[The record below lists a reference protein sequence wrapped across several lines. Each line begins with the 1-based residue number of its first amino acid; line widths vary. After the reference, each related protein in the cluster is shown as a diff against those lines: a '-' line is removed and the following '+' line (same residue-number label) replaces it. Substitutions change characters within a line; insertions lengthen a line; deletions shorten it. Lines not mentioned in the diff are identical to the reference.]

1 MPLFTAELI
10 FGDVNTVLIP
20 TDAILIVFLLI
31 LFSLLGYAFHNII
44 NQETNQFAQKLDE
57 NSNLELVKDKLE
69 NQFTLEATKQEQE
82 QEIVDKL
89 RMNKLNFLSPSKLLG
104 LGSLAVVAIGGG
116 SLIGLQNVQKSYE
129 GVNTSQVN
137 IKLENQ
143 LTKSPLS
150 IVDLKSFDQTQ
161 TNIKKISYINP
172 LLSTIKSSK
181 YNKDYQIKDKQI
193 NNNFSF

>member
-1 MPLFTAELI
+1 MPLFTSELI

-31 LFSLLGYAFHNII
+31 LFVLLGYNFHNII
-44 NQETNQFAQKLDE
+44 NKETNKFAQKIDK
-57 NSNLELVKDKLE
+57 NFNNELVQDKLE
-69 NQFTLEATKQEQE
+69 NQFTLEATKQD
-82 QEIVDKL
+82 QEIVDKP
-89 RMNKLNFLSPSKLLG
+89 RIKKLNFFSPSKLLG
-104 LGSLAVVAIGGG
+104 FGSLAVVAIGGG

-181 YNKDYQIKDKQI
+181 YNKDYQIKEKQI